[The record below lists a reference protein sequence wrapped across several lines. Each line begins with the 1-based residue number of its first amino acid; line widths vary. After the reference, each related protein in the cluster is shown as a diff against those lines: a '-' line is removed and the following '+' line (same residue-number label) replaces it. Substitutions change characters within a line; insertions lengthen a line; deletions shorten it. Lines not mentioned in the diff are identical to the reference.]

1 MNLLRALASL
11 LAAGLVLTACG
22 EREHEAEPERLTL
35 ERVGFA
41 DLVGWTED
49 DPAAALAAFA
59 RTCARW
65 ATLPQDR
72 SLGAG
77 DIAGTVGDWRTVC
90 IEAEGVPRGDSEA
103 ARRFF
108 ESRFQPF
115 AATADGE
122 DAGLFTGYYE
132 PELHGS
138 RTRSDDF
145 QVPLYGRPPDLV
157 MVDLGLFRETLKGE
171 RIAGRVVEGSL
182 RPYESRAEIDDGAL
196 DGRGLELLWV
206 DDAIDA
212 FFLHIQGSG
221 RVTLA
226 EGGVARVGYAGQN
239 GHPYFAIGRDLIE
252 RGELSREEVSLQ
264 SIRSWLKAHPEEGL
278 ALMRKNPSY
287 VFFHEIEGEGPLG
300 AQGVA
305 LEPGRSLAVD
315 RRFVPLGAPVWL
327 EADPPNEQSPPIRRL
342 LIAQDTGGAIKGPVR
357 GDVFW
362 GAGDEAAELAGPMK
376 SQGRYY
382 LLLPRS
388 IAARQPD
395 T

>member
-1 MNLLRALASL
+1 MLRALVSL
-11 LAAGLVLTACG
+11 VAAGLILTACG
-22 EREHEAEPERLTL
+22 EKQPTAEPDRLIL

-41 DLVGWTED
+41 DLPGWSDD
-49 DPAAALAAFA
+49 DPSAALVAFA

-65 ATLPQDR
+65 AALPQDR

-77 DIAGTVGDWRTVC
+77 GIAGTVGDWHSVC
-90 IEAEGVPRGDSEA
+90 TEAEAVPRGNAEA

-108 ESRFQPF
+108 ETRFQPF

-122 DAGLFTGYYE
+122 EAGLFTGYYE

-138 RTRSDDF
+138 RTKSDEF
-145 QVPLYGRPPDLV
+145 RVPLYRRPPDLV
-157 MVDLGLFRETLKGE
+157 MVDLGLFRENLKGE

-182 RPYESRAEIDDGAL
+182 RPYESRGEIEDGAL
-196 DGRGLELLWV
+196 DGRDLELFWV

-221 RVTLA
+221 RVKLA

-264 SIRSWLKAHPEEGL
+264 SIRAWMKAHPEEGA

-287 VFFHEIEGEGPLG
+287 VFFQEIDGEGPIG
-300 AQGVA
+300 AQGVP

-315 RRFVPLGAPVWL
+315 RRFVPLGTPVWL
-327 EADPPNEQSPPIRRL
+327 VADPPNEQSTPIRRL

-382 LLLPRS
+382 LLLPRGL
-388 IAARQPD
+388 AARQPGA
-395 T
+395 